1 MSLIFAGIAAPI
13 IIYFYKKTNVKI
25 QNYIVEY
32 SEVVGNIIVAHDK
45 PYKGLVNIQK
55 DLFTVKQIGLKLP
68 VPPKDA
74 VVSTVRGGKKVYPVG
89 LQDGRVG
96 YRVPSMHNR
105 IIIEE
110 RDENGSVVKLP
121 NGRAK
126 LKRYKWKFSDDVIE
140 PNVAHWQNHMN
151 KELEERHRIN
161 EGLLSKYITPAAI
174 ALMFIT
180 AVILGNQTVKTLE
193 RSTDSMIAD
202 KQAIMEQTINIQK
215 ETVKTQESLNNLL
228 NRVSGTRILEQ
239 EGKNL
244 NNSNTG

>member
-1 MSLIFAGIAAPI
+1 
-13 IIYFYKKTNVKI
+13 
-25 QNYIVEY
+25 
-32 SEVVGNIIVAHDK
+32 
-45 PYKGLVNIQK
+45 
-55 DLFTVKQIGLKLP
+55 
-68 VPPKDA
+68 
-74 VVSTVRGGKKVYPVG
+74 
-89 LQDGRVG
+89 
-96 YRVPSMHNR
+96 
-105 IIIEE
+105 
-110 RDENGSVVKLP
+110 
-121 NGRAK
+121 
-126 LKRYKWKFSDDVIE
+126 
-140 PNVAHWQNHMN
+140 MN